1 MRADRAGAAQPSIE
15 AGVRRLTTERRAAR
29 VVRGSRFGEDSAAVT
44 PDAAGVPL
52 TMVILAAGMGSRF
65 GGPKQ
70 LVGVGPAG
78 ECILDYNAHDAVV
91 AGFDRL
97 VVVTRPELE
106 KDVLAVL
113 DGGAARRAKVD
124 IAFQHIPEARPKPWG
139 TAEAVLVALDAVG
152 LDAGGGP
159 FGIANSDDLYGP
171 RSFSLLAEQLR
182 ATPDDGAL
190 IGFPLG
196 TTIPP
201 VGAVSRGVVRSAG
214 GRVEGITEVHGV
226 SRGEAGALTPADLDA
241 DALCSMNLWGLP
253 ASTVP
258 GIRAFVESGM
268 ETIGDGEILLPN
280 AVQALID
287 EGLVVRL
294 LPTPEQWAGMT
305 NPDDIDG
312 VRARAASGWASPLWG

>member
-1 MRADRAGAAQPSIE
+1 
-15 AGVRRLTTERRAAR
+15 
-29 VVRGSRFGEDSAAVT
+29 
-44 PDAAGVPL
+44 
-52 TMVILAAGMGSRF
+52 MVILAAGMGSRF

-106 KDVLAVL
+106 TDVRAVL
-113 DGGAARRAKVD
+113 DVGAGRRVPIE
-124 IAFQHIPEARPKPWG
+124 IAFQHIPDSRPKPWG
-139 TAEAVLVALDAVG
+139 TAEAVLVALDAVA
-152 LDAGGGP
+152 LHAGGGP
-159 FGIANSDDLYGP
+159 FAVANSDDLYGP
-171 RSFSLLAEQLR
+171 LSFSLLADQLR
-182 ATPDDGAL
+182 AEPDDGAL

-214 GRVEGITEVHGV
+214 DRVEGITEVHGV
-226 SRGEAGALTPADLDA
+226 SRGAAGALEPADLDP

-258 GIRAFVESGM
+258 AIREFVKSGM
-268 ETIGDGEILLPN
+268 ATIGDGELLLPN
-280 AVQALID
+280 AVQALLD
-287 EGLVVRL
+287 DGLVVRL
-294 LPTPEQWAGMT
+294 LRSPEQWAGMT
-305 NPDDIDG
+305 NPEDIDD
-312 VRARAASGWASPLWG
+312 VRGRASAGWTSPLWS